1 MTAQKRACG
10 GDAPVSSGTAE
21 SSHVESMQRDIDFI
35 SHDARRFFQA
45 CKK

>member
-1 MTAQKRACG
+1 MPAQKRACG